1 MAEEKTRHIG
11 PAKEGFSDLD
21 MPTNSDAIKIIH
33 SVPVKPLKDSFSE
46 IHAIK
51 HSFENFKV
59 SKYFTC

>member
-1 MAEEKTRHIG
+1 
-11 PAKEGFSDLD
+11 

-51 HSFENFKV
+51 HSFEDFKV
-59 SKYFTC
+59 SLMNSKVFTC